1 MAATLEQFMQAMQ
14 QQQAAQQ
21 QLLQQQQQQ
30 QPLGAPPTQ
39 QSASER
45 PLLNARSFDNIDVR
59 RRRRN
64 LATWSWEIKTA
75 ASGMHGVLADVMTAS
90 ETGEDRTVLND
101 VDFVDED
108 QAQCTKTSLLARH
121 TRS

>member
-30 QPLGAPPTQ
+30 QPLGAPPMQ

-45 PLLNARSFDNIDVR
+45 PQLNARSFDNIETFAGGEEIWQLGRGRSRQPR
-59 RRRRN
+59 RVC
-64 LATWSWEIKTA
+64 TA
-75 ASGMHGVLADVMTAS
+75 
-90 ETGEDRTVLND
+90 
-101 VDFVDED
+101 
-108 QAQCTKTSLLARH
+108 CSL
-121 TRS
+121 T